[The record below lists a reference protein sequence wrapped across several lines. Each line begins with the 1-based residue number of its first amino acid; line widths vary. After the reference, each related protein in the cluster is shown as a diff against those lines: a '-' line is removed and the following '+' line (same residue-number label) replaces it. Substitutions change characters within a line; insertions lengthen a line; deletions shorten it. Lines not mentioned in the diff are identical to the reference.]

1 MRDEIK
7 RISKLVA
14 EGKLTPED
22 AADLIDAFY
31 TNEERENQSA
41 HASHTTESG
50 APRSEGA
57 EEAQAEGEKKTGTQT
72 ADDNPFKS
80 LIDAIE
86 KIGKDASDSVNWKEV
101 AETAKTSATKGFE
114 ILKTGIEDFSKGKFN
129 VGWFGNQA
137 AREVRLPLN
146 AKEGG
151 VLQIE
156 NGSGGIRVR
165 RDAAESYVLAKG
177 VFRGSTQEEA
187 KAKADA
193 FTLMVEESEHG
204 IVIKQ
209 PSVPGVTL
217 ELEVGLAVG
226 MAVEAKAD
234 HGDVKIE
241 DTGARA
247 KVRAKTGKIVL
258 SGLSGPIEID
268 SDTGEV
274 YLSRSEGPSIAIENK
289 AGVVD
294 LKQVKGNINLRS
306 ASGAVTLSECSGRT
320 IAVEA
325 VSGAVAVDLNEPVSG
340 TVSIRTVSGDASL
353 KVVDG
358 CDARVTLTTL
368 RGSAMSLV
376 NLEDEAK
383 TEQRVTGKL
392 GAGSGSIDVS
402 AVTGNVSLSERSAL

>member
-31 TNEERENQSA
+31 TNEERESQASSA
-41 HASHTTESG
+41 NAEAS
-50 APRSEGA
+50 APR
-57 EEAQAEGEKKTGTQT
+57 AEGSEEPEGQSEKKTGTQT
-72 ADDNPFKS
+72 EDDNPFKS

-101 AETAKTSATKGFE
+101 AETAKTSANKGFE
-114 ILKTGIEDFSKGKFN
+114 LLKSGIEDFSKGKFN

-137 AREVRLPLN
+137 AREVRLPLS
-146 AKEGG
+146 AKEGD
-151 VLQIE
+151 LLKIE

-165 RDAAESYVLAKG
+165 RDVSESYVLAKG

-204 IVIKQ
+204 VVIKQ

-217 ELEVGLAVG
+217 EIEVGLAVT

-258 SGLSGPIEID
+258 YGLNGPIEID

-289 AGVVD
+289 AGIVE

-306 ASGAVTLSECSGRT
+306 ASGAVVLSECSGRT

-325 VSGAVAVDLNEPVSG
+325 VSGAVSVDLNEPVSG

-353 KVVDG
+353 KIVDG

-376 NLEDEAK
+376 NLEDETR

-392 GAGSGSIDVS
+392 GSGSGSIDVS
-402 AVTGNVSLSERSAL
+402 AVTGNVSLSERNAL

>member
-31 TNEERENQSA
+31 MNEERESQASSA
-41 HASHTTESG
+41 SAEAN
-50 APRSEGA
+50 APRTEGSGEA
-57 EEAQAEGEKKTGTQT
+57 EDPSEKKAGALTE
-72 ADDNPFKS
+72 DDNPFKS

-101 AETAKTSATKGFE
+101 AETAKTSANKGFE
-114 ILKTGIEDFSKGKFN
+114 LLKSGIEDFSKGKFN

-137 AREVRLPLN
+137 AREVRLPLS
-146 AKEGG
+146 AKEGD
-151 VLQIE
+151 LLKIE

-165 RDAAESYVLAKG
+165 RDVTESYVLAKG

-204 IVIKQ
+204 VIIKQ
-209 PSVPGVTL
+209 PSVPGVAL
-217 ELEVGLAVG
+217 EIEVGLSVT

-258 SGLSGPIEID
+258 AGLNGPIEID

-289 AGVVD
+289 AGIVE

-306 ASGAVTLSECSGRT
+306 ASGAVVLSECSGRT

-325 VSGAVAVDLNEPVSG
+325 VSGAVSVDLNEPVSG

-353 KVVDG
+353 KIVDG
-358 CDARVTLTTL
+358 CDARITLTTL

-392 GAGSGSIDVS
+392 GSGSGSIDVS

>member
-31 TNEERENQSA
+31 TNEERETQA
-41 HASHTTESG
+41 ASTGAEAQ
-50 APRSEGA
+50 APRTEGA
-57 EEAQAEGEKKTGTQT
+57 EEAEVDAEKKTGTQT
-72 ADDNPFKS
+72 ADENPFKS

-114 ILKTGIEDFSKGKFN
+114 LLKTGIEDFSKGKFN

-137 AREVRLPLN
+137 AREIRLPLTAN
-146 AKEGG
+146 EGG
-151 VLQIE
+151 LLQIE

-165 RDAAESYVLAKG
+165 RDVTESYVLAKG
-177 VFRGSTQEEA
+177 VFRGSTQDES

-217 ELEVGLAVG
+217 EIEVGLAVA

-258 SGLSGPIEID
+258 AGLNGPIEID

-289 AGVVD
+289 AGVVE
-294 LKQVKGNINLRS
+294 LRRVKGNINLRS
-306 ASGAVTLSECSGRT
+306 ASGAVILSECSGRT

-325 VSGAVAVDLNEPVSG
+325 VSGSVTVDLNEPISG
-340 TVSIRTVSGDASL
+340 TVSIRTVSGDAAL
-353 KVVDG
+353 KIVDG